1 MDPIQG
7 LLRIKSIREE
17 GRERELRKARH
28 DLEHATQALREARQ
42 THETRKQEHQERE
55 EAMYREVLSR
65 AIVVRE
71 LDDLHAEIVA
81 MKQIEQEDER
91 AVAQA
96 EETRKQQREA
106 MDAATAAWRLAAQ
119 ACDKFRD
126 LHQQAV
132 ERRHAEQEL
141 QAGLELEEH
150 SVRAGARAFVDL
162 AEEA

>member
-1 MDPIQG
+1 MDTIQG

-28 DLEHATQALREARQ
+28 DLEHAMQALREARQ

-55 EAMYREVLSR
+55 EAMYRDVLSR

-91 AVAQA
+91 AVEQA

-106 MDAATAAWRLAAQ
+106 MDTATAAWRLAAQ

-126 LHQQAV
+126 LHHQAV
-132 ERRHAEQEL
+132 ARRHEEEEMKA
-141 QAGLELEEH
+141 ALELEEH
-150 SVRAGARAFVDL
+150 PVRAGARGFVDL
-162 AEEA
+162 AEAS